1 MSDETIFNWN
11 GNQESFRNIDSHKL
25 ATNLS
30 PASIATKQWMTSQ
43 LGGVCYVWLA
53 DKMKKHWITCYVW
66 SDTLTTSVFSCRV
79 STVSKAKIMTNS
91 EMYIKS
97 GNDINL
103 TCVTMQAPSP
113 PLFIYW
119 YKNGNIINYA
129 QRGGINIITERQ
141 SKTSK
146 LIIDRATA
154 KDSGNYTCSPSDS
167 GECPKLELQMRHYN
181 SHWPHHWSCLLLGS
195 SLSCP
200 IPLIHRARQR
210 DCSCHPRRE

>member
-1 MSDETIFNWN
+1 MSTVI
-11 GNQESFRNIDSHKL
+11 GNINVLICIHNNNN
-25 ATNLS
+25 NL
-30 PASIATKQWMTSQ
+30 
-43 LGGVCYVWLA
+43 LFLA
-53 DKMKKHWITCYVW
+53 DPLLCP
-66 SDTLTTSVFSCRV
+66 
-79 STVSKAKIMTNS
+79 VSKAKIMTNS

-103 TCVTMQAPSP
+103 TCVTMQAPTP

-146 LIIDRATA
+146 LIIDRATT

-167 GECPKLELQMRHYN
+167 GELSFVLYL
-181 SHWPHHWSCLLLGS
+181 SVVGGVWPNHVC
-195 SLSCP
+195 
-200 IPLIHRARQR
+200 IT
-210 DCSCHPRRE
+210 

>member
-1 MSDETIFNWN
+1 
-11 GNQESFRNIDSHKL
+11 
-25 ATNLS
+25 
-30 PASIATKQWMTSQ
+30 
-43 LGGVCYVWLA
+43 
-53 DKMKKHWITCYVW
+53 
-66 SDTLTTSVFSCRV
+66 
-79 STVSKAKIMTNS
+79 MTNS

-103 TCVTMQAPSP
+103 TCVTLQATAP

-146 LIIDRATA
+146 LIIDRATT

-167 GECPKLELQMRHYN
+167 GELRMGRGPDSEMQMRRNN
-181 SHWPHHWSCLLLGS
+181 SDAADSAPI
-195 SLSCP
+195 LSCP
-200 IPLIHRARQR
+200 LSINYRTRQR
-210 DCSCHPRRE
+210 DCPCHPRRE

>member
-1 MSDETIFNWN
+1 M
-11 GNQESFRNIDSHKL
+11 
-25 ATNLS
+25 
-30 PASIATKQWMTSQ
+30 PASLPSSWSVGLLASFSLIA
-43 LGGVCYVWLA
+43 LGVSRSALQRTPSEHTHV
-53 DKMKKHWITCYVW
+53 T
-66 SDTLTTSVFSCRV
+66 FSPEIDINIYP
-79 STVSKAKIMTNS
+79 SSSSSPVSKAKIMSNR
-91 EMYIKS
+91 EIYIKS

-167 GECPKLELQMRHYN
+167 GE
-181 SHWPHHWSCLLLGS
+181 
-195 SLSCP
+195 
-200 IPLIHRARQR
+200 
-210 DCSCHPRRE
+210 

>member
-1 MSDETIFNWN
+1 
-11 GNQESFRNIDSHKL
+11 
-25 ATNLS
+25 
-30 PASIATKQWMTSQ
+30 
-43 LGGVCYVWLA
+43 
-53 DKMKKHWITCYVW
+53 
-66 SDTLTTSVFSCRV
+66 
-79 STVSKAKIMTNS
+79 
-91 EMYIKS
+91 MYIKS

-103 TCVTMQAPSP
+103 TCVALQAPTP

-167 GECPKLELQMRHYN
+167 GTSVVHQV
-181 SHWPHHWSCLLLGS
+181 HHIPCLLHTY
-195 SLSCP
+195 
-200 IPLIHRARQR
+200 I
-210 DCSCHPRRE
+210 

>member
-1 MSDETIFNWN
+1 M
-11 GNQESFRNIDSHKL
+11 
-25 ATNLS
+25 
-30 PASIATKQWMTSQ
+30 
-43 LGGVCYVWLA
+43 
-53 DKMKKHWITCYVW
+53 
-66 SDTLTTSVFSCRV
+66 
-79 STVSKAKIMTNS
+79 SKAKIMTNS

-146 LIIDRATA
+146 LIIDRATT

-167 GECPKLELQMRHYN
+167 GTSPRPEMQMRGNNNN
-181 SHWPHHWSCLLLGS
+181 SVP
-195 SLSCP
+195 SLDS
-200 IPLIHRARQR
+200 INYRAR
-210 DCSCHPRRE
+210 